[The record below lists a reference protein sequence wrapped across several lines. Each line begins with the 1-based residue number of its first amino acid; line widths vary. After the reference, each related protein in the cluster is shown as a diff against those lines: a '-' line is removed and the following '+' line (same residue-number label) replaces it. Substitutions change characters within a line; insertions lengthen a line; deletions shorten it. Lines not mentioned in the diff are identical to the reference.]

1 MEGTDRIVFLINQT
15 TIRGRT
21 RLQKYGFLAYQLYR
35 ADLKPLGFYSDWEA
49 YHYGPYS
56 MDLTCDLQEAEK
68 TGLLKIESREFGGR
82 AMDFYSLA
90 PKGAKRL
97 SSLLHDHGDLVG
109 RIYETF
115 TNLNKKS
122 LDNLI
127 GEICADYPQYAKNSR
142 TKDRVTDEGPEDVRF
157 SPEIERMIQEIESG
171 NANWEG
177 HSIEEHIQ
185 YIDRL
190 MKE

>member
-1 MEGTDRIVFLINQT
+1 MEGTDRVVFLINQT
-15 TIRGRT
+15 AIRGRT

-68 TGLLKIESREFGGR
+68 TGLIKIESREHGGR
-82 AMDFYSLA
+82 AADFYSLA

-97 SSLLHDHGDLVG
+97 SPLLHDHGDLVN

-115 TNLNKKS
+115 ANLNKKS
-122 LDNLI
+122 LDGPI
-127 GEICADYPQYAKNSR
+127 GEIYADYPQYAKNR
-142 TKDRVTDEGPEDVRF
+142 IKGRAADENADVRF
-157 SPEIERMIQEIESG
+157 NPGIERMIQEIESG
-171 NANWEG
+171 NANWG
-177 HSIEEHIQ
+177 RHSIEEHIQ

-190 MKE
+190 MRE